1 MRDSQPKLSPTPKF
15 PVDDKAW
22 DQTKCSPTPKFSVT
36 DKARG
41 SQTKLSTTPKF
52 PLADKA
58 IVGQFGS
65 WAKFGLRVPCWT
77 YKYGQATGVEH
88 VEKNARKSVFF
99 SRKKMKIT
107 QQKYFFCI
115 YLLVRLKYWGKQIF
129 THGSFPEVDQK
140 QKTWKKRE
148 RKRAK
153 VDNNNGPVLLLE
165 FYR

>member
-1 MRDSQPKLSPTPKF
+1 MQDSQPKLSPTPKF

-65 WAKFGLRVPCWT
+65 WAKFGLRVPC
-77 YKYGQATGVEH
+77 
-88 VEKNARKSVFF
+88 
-99 SRKKMKIT
+99 
-107 QQKYFFCI
+107 
-115 YLLVRLKYWGKQIF
+115 
-129 THGSFPEVDQK
+129 
-140 QKTWKKRE
+140 
-148 RKRAK
+148 
-153 VDNNNGPVLLLE
+153 
-165 FYR
+165 